1 MKPAYLFV
9 PNDGYKLEKKVFLRC
24 FWSIWRSFAW
34 NFSSTSKMTFRSSTV
49 LQHALLTSLHASAP
63 LSSSFDNF
71 DWIKSATS
79 DDQFLKFTF
88 NFN

>member
-9 PNDGYKLEKKVFLRC
+9 PNDEYKLEKKVFLRC

>member
-1 MKPAYLFV
+1 
-9 PNDGYKLEKKVFLRC
+9 
-24 FWSIWRSFAW
+24 
-34 NFSSTSKMTFRSSTV
+34 MTFRSSTV

-88 NFN
+88 NSIERLLLENGPARISEDTIKRLTKFSILYKICIFL